1 MFILTENLGNM
12 VPDVYY
18 SMYNF
23 SHPPLVERL
32 RALKLTDGALSTI
45 KIDKKDTKKTK
56 WFSDNFNLMATV
68 WVNYFVV
75 FAILNVIELFLFLTI
90 LVD

>member
-1 MFILTENLGNM
+1 MVTKLSISTPYSFFKSSIFLMFILTENLGNM

-56 WFSDNFNLMATV
+56 
-68 WVNYFVV
+68 
-75 FAILNVIELFLFLTI
+75 
-90 LVD
+90 

>member
-1 MFILTENLGNM
+1 MKYKLNPISSLWSLSYQYPLHILFSISSIFLMFILTENLGNM

-56 WFSDNFNLMATV
+56 
-68 WVNYFVV
+68 
-75 FAILNVIELFLFLTI
+75 
-90 LVD
+90 